1 MKERSFSDKDK
12 QILLK
17 RYHRSRLA
25 LSRFCFEE
33 SISQSRFRNWLK
45 ESGSAQGL
53 EGSFVPLRLVELDG
67 QWFPLVIG

>member
-17 RYHRSRLA
+17 RYHRSGLA

-45 ESGSAQGL
+45 EPGSAQGL

>member
-17 RYHRSRLA
+17 RYHRSGLA

-33 SISQSRFRNWLK
+33 SISQSRFRNWVK
-45 ESGSAQGL
+45 ESGSVEEL
-53 EGSFVPLRLVELDG
+53 KGSFVPLRLVEVDG